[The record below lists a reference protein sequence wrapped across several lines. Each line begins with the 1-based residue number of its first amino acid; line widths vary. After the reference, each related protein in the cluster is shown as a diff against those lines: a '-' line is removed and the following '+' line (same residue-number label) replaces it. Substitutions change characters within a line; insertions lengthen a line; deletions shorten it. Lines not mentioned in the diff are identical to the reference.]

1 MAQHR
6 RGNGEGSIRQRS
18 NGTWQASVMTGYHAD
33 GRRRMKYF
41 SAPTRKEAKAKLD
54 AYLNDR
60 ASGLRVD
67 EAYTLA
73 EWLDV
78 FMESHRSQVKAVT
91 FENYRYMLAIIKEHP
106 ISNMKLQNVRP
117 MDIDSFLQ
125 DLLDD
130 DRSYSAVTKIRSLL
144 FMALHS
150 ATGQDLLRRNPV
162 AFCRKL
168 KQRTNA
174 AKQPCFTEE
183 EMRILM
189 QELPEDR
196 IGHSIRLLLA
206 TGLRTQELLALTPN
220 SITPDGSSLT
230 VSNAVTMVRG
240 TAVVSTPKSHAGY
253 RVIPIPEIARKS
265 AIFLRVCDTDYIWS
279 VGDPHK
285 PANPSTFRTAY
296 KRAIDAIP
304 GVTYRPP
311 HSCRRA
317 FISLMQAQQVDVL
330 TLQQLAGHRSAA
342 MTQHYVTVHPSIQQD
357 AIARFDSVFQ
367 SNLPLDENTC
377 E

>member
-18 NGTWQASVMTGYHAD
+18 NGTWQASVMVGYHPD
-33 GRRRMKYF
+33 GRRRLKYF
-41 SAPTRKEAKAKLD
+41 SAPTRKDAKAKLD
-54 AYLNDR
+54 AYLNDK
-60 ASGLRVD
+60 AAGLRVD
-67 EAYTLA
+67 ENYTLA
-73 EWLDV
+73 QWLDI
-78 FMESHRSQVKAVT
+78 FMQSHKSQVKPVT
-91 FENYRYMLAIIKEHP
+91 FENYRYMLAIIKNHP
-106 ISNMKLQNVRP
+106 ISNMRLQSIRP
-117 MDIDSFLQ
+117 MDIDAFLQ

-168 KQRTNA
+168 KQRQTI
-174 AKQPCFTEE
+174 KQPCFTEE

-189 QELPEDR
+189 QQLPEDR
-196 IGHSIRLLLA
+196 VGHSIRLLLA
-206 TGLRTQELLALTPN
+206 TGLRTQELLALTPD
-220 SITPDGSSLT
+220 SIAPDGSSLT

-240 TAVVSTPKSHAGY
+240 TAVISTPKSHAGY
-253 RVIPIPEIARKS
+253 RIIPIPEIARRS
-265 AIFLRVCDTDYIWS
+265 AIFLRSCETDYIWS

-296 KRAIDAIP
+296 KKVIDAIP
-304 GVTYRPP
+304 NVTYRPP

-317 FISLMQAQQVDVL
+317 FISLMQAQRVDVL

-342 MTQHYVTVHPSIQQD
+342 MTQHYVTVHPSIQQE
-357 AIARFDSVFQ
+357 AISRFDSVF
-367 SNLPLDENTC
+367 SSKEPLDSKSHE
-377 E
+377 